1 MPYKIFRFINCES
14 TSGALQG
21 YKATKTVSDII
32 PTGTNEEGS
41 PVFMGIA
48 RRDYKYVFEDEQ
60 EYQNVVGKKEATITF
75 DNITGIAYYN
85 DKTKTLT
92 ISTDL
97 SLATLQSENNNVFPT
112 TFVEIQSLYKDTKS
126 YSCSYDQTYPVLES
140 EEN

>member
-1 MPYKIFRFINCES
+1 
-14 TSGALQG
+14 
-21 YKATKTVSDII
+21 
-32 PTGTNEEGS
+32 
-41 PVFMGIA
+41 MGIA

-75 DNITGIAYYN
+75 DNITGIAYYS